1 MHGFQNVGGGYRGFY
16 LNLWVP
22 SSSEQSELSDKN
34 PRPGLIVLKALKAL
48 AVNNGNK
55 ILSKLI
61 PSNKDRSMIYMLR
74 AAVQNFISST
84 AMTKQPSDE
93 LTCICDKR

>member
-16 LNLWVP
+16 LNLWIP

-61 PSNKDRSMIYMLR
+61 PSNKDRSMLR

-93 LTCICDKR
+93 PTCICDKR